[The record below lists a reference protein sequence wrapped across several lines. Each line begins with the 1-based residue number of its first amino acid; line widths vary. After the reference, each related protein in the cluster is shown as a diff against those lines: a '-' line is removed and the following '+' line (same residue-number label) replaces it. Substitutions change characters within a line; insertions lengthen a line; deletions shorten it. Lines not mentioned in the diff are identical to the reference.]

1 MPHLMPCTLLL
12 VLFAGLAQS
21 VPVPQLTIAEFQ
33 SRGRSL
39 ADPSPLVSESYAS
52 VRRQGKK
59 GSSEIIKFP
68 TLEVRN
74 PSDLKFASPVQKT
87 AFAAG
92 PVYKSNNEL
101 STKDIE
107 EKITQINAAEIIGSE
122 EQILGSMLSKE
133 VMEEV
138 EDLTDIAAAEI
149 AAEEI
154 AEEIDELTDIL
165 ATEIAAKE
173 AAEEIDELTNILATE
188 IAAEEA
194 AEEIDELTDILA
206 TEIAAEEVAEEINE
220 ITDIEAPEII
230 AEEVA
235 EEVAKEVFGEMI
247 EFEIGSKKGN
257 EQEENSDLIDFGDIT
272 EVLLLS

>member
-1 MPHLMPCTLLL
+1 LLDSLLQETAPKMPHLMPCTLLL

-21 VPVPQLTIAEFQ
+21 GPLPQLTIAEFQ

-39 ADPSPLVSESYAS
+39 ADPSPLVSEPYAS
-52 VRRQGKK
+52 IRRQGRK

-74 PSDLKFASPVQKT
+74 PNELLFASPVQKT

-101 STKDIE
+101 STQDIE
-107 EKITQINAAEIIGSE
+107 EKITQINTAEIIGRE
-122 EQILGSMLSKE
+122 EQILGSMLTKE
-133 VMEEV
+133 MMEEV
-138 EDLTDIAAAEI
+138 EELTDIAAAEI

-165 ATEIAAKE
+165 ATEIAAE
-173 AAEEIDELTNILATE
+173 EVAEEIN
-188 IAAEEA
+188 
-194 AEEIDELTDILA
+194 ELTDIIGV
-206 TEIAAEEVAEEINE
+206 EIAVEEVAEEINE
-220 ITDIEAPEII
+220 ITDIEAAEI
-230 AEEVA
+230 VA
-235 EEVAKEVFGEMI
+235 EEVADEVVGEMI
-247 EFEIGSKKGN
+247 ELEIGSLNGS
-257 EQEENSDLIDFGDIT
+257 EQEETESENEGSGNIPTIDFGDIT